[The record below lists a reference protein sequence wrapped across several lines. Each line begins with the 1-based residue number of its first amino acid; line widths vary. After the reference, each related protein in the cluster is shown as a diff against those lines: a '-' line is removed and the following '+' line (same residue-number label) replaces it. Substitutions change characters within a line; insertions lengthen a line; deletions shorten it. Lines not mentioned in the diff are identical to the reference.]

1 MDSKKQEIEKVKE
14 WCKKI
19 KKERNRIYIIERN
32 PFKDEIDWLR
42 NKVFIEIDRPTEKA
56 NKNSIV
62 FDSPTNSLWEYMNGS
77 WRKID

>member
-1 MDSKKQEIEKVKE
+1 MSKKQEIQKLKE

-32 PFKDEIDWLR
+32 PFKEEISWLR
-42 NKVFIEIDRPTEKA
+42 NKVFIEIDKPKEIA
-56 NKNSIV
+56 NKNSV
-62 FDSPTNSLWEYMNGS
+62 VYDSTTDSLWEYMNGS

>member
-1 MDSKKQEIEKVKE
+1 MHSKKNEIEKVKD

-32 PFKDEIDWLR
+32 PFKEEISWLR
-42 NKVFIEIDRPTEKA
+42 NKVFIEIDKPKEIA
-56 NKNSIV
+56 NKHSV
-62 FDSPTNSLWEYMNGS
+62 VYDSTTDSLWEYMNGS